1 MAVTSVID
9 KHIFNENITHYY
21 SVGWHSDDDSLIIN
35 WDDQNDRRAGEK
47 NKHKKTKTNK
57 TLINHTQS

>member
-47 NKHKKTKTNK
+47 QTQKNKN
-57 TLINHTQS
+57 